1 MTENT
6 IGIDISKATLDVHRL
21 SDGAMLQFANNS
33 GGFKSLQCWLKGQE
47 IDCIVYEPTGP
58 YHRAFEESL
67 AARFPLAKINPLQA
81 RRFAQAHGTR
91 AKTDQVD
98 ARMLALMGRAFSI
111 KPQALASREQRDLK
125 ELHIARQALIKD
137 RTRALNRQKTLTLT
151 ILQRQAK
158 ARLTQLKNQLDQ
170 VDEAINELLQN
181 IPETARAHDIIC
193 SIPGLSKVSAAALL
207 TEMPEL
213 GTLDGKQVA
222 SLAGLA
228 PMARQSG
235 QWRGK
240 AFIQGGRK
248 HLRDALYMPA
258 VVAARHNPDMKRFYD
273 RLIKAGKP
281 AKVALAAI
289 MRKLILLANL
299 LIKQDREWTQ
309 KRT

>member
-1 MTENT
+1 
-6 IGIDISKATLDVHRL
+6 
-21 SDGAMLQFANNS
+21 
-33 GGFKSLQCWLKGQE
+33 
-47 IDCIVYEPTGP
+47 
-58 YHRAFEESL
+58 
-67 AARFPLAKINPLQA
+67 
-81 RRFAQAHGTR
+81 
-91 AKTDQVD
+91 
-98 ARMLALMGRAFSI
+98 
-111 KPQALASREQRDLK
+111 
-125 ELHIARQALIKD
+125 
-137 RTRALNRQKTLTLT
+137 
-151 ILQRQAK
+151 
-158 ARLTQLKNQLDQ
+158 
-170 VDEAINELLQN
+170 
-181 IPETARAHDIIC
+181 
-193 SIPGLSKVSAAALL
+193 
-207 TEMPEL
+207 MPEL

>member
-1 MTENT
+1 M
-6 IGIDISKATLDVHRL
+6 
-21 SDGAMLQFANNS
+21 
-33 GGFKSLQCWLKGQE
+33 
-47 IDCIVYEPTGP
+47 
-58 YHRAFEESL
+58 
-67 AARFPLAKINPLQA
+67 QA

-98 ARMLALMGRAFSI
+98 ARMLALMDRAFSM
-111 KPQALASREQRDLK
+111 KPQVLASREQRDLK
-125 ELHIARQALIKD
+125 KLQIARQALIKD
-137 RTRALNRQKTLTLT
+137 RTRALNRQKSLTLT
-151 ILQRQAK
+151 ILKRQAK
-158 ARLTQLKNQLDQ
+158 VRLTQLKNQLDQ

-181 IPETARAHDIIC
+181 TPETARAHDMIC
-193 SIPGLSKVSAAALL
+193 SIPGLSKISAAALL

-213 GTLDGKQVA
+213 GTMNGKQVA

-258 VVAARHNPDMKRFYD
+258 VVAARHNPDMKIFYD
-273 RLIKAGKP
+273 RLIKAGKQT
-281 AKVALAAI
+281 KVAFAAI
-289 MRKLILLANL
+289 MRMLILLANL
-299 LIKQDREWTQ
+299 LIKQDREWAQ